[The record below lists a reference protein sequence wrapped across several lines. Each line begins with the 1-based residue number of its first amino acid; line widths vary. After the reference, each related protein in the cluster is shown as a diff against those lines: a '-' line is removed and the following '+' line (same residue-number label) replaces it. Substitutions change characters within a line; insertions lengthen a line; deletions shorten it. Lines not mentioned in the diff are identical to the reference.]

1 MCFSFFVLFKFPF
14 RFSFWI
20 DFSTYFKFILLFCGF
35 FIDCLYVLLLFMICL
50 SHLIMRNVFLQNV
63 ALSLVLLT
71 TNYIDSCIFM
81 HRFQCFSLISPGF
94 WKSSQ
99 RFTCLCANVCVL
111 FCFVVFQFICLNLRL
126 GDKLFLGLCFHCFFY
141 FNNVVHK
148 ENDIHAFLVFL
159 IISFSHF

>member
-1 MCFSFFVLFKFPF
+1 MYKLFFLNLFF
-14 RFSFWI
+14 
-20 DFSTYFKFILLFCGF
+20 LCCGF
-35 FIDCLYVLLLFMICL
+35 VIYCLYVLLLFMICL

-111 FCFVVFQFICLNLRL
+111 FCFVVFQFICLNLLL
-126 GDKLFLGLCFHCFFY
+126 GDQLFLGLCFHCFCCFGLGSTELGGSLAAGK
-141 FNNVVHK
+141 NNK
-148 ENDIHAFLVFL
+148 NNENNEQPIKLNER
-159 IISFSHF
+159 